1 MNMNTWFV
9 GRHPV
14 AYERWEPVY
23 AGKEKKQRLST
34 RGKDV
39 FYLRARI
46 MAGQADLTGNEYGAQ
61 AFKWLTREE
70 LQTHLHPH
78 TFASVQNTLPEQ

>member
-1 MNMNTWFV
+1 MNTWFV

-14 AYERWEPVY
+14 AYEHWDPVFK
-23 AGKEKKQRLST
+23 GDKDNKEIAK
-34 RGKDV
+34 RGLDV

-46 MAGQADLTGNEYGAQ
+46 MAGQADLTNNEANTD

-70 LQTHLHPH
+70 LQEHIHPT
-78 TFASVQNTLPEQ
+78 TFSVVEQTMPAQ